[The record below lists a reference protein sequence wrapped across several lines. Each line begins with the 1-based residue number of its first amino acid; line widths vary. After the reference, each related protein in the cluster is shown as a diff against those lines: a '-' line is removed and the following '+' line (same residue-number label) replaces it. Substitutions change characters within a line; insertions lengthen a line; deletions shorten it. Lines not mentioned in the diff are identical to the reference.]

1 MVGETAGWDL
11 ITVTSDA
18 VQGIQLAGTPE
29 EGPYAASLKHDDI
42 DDECDF
48 LAPPRIAAAN
58 RRQSG
63 RPKKKTQ
70 TFTDELRAELEA
82 ALGADA
88 ADALEDEFILTSGIY
103 SGDAEGAAPHGTSD
117 AEDDAQD
124 EDGDDDDEE
133 GSDGDGTEE
142 GSDDGGST
150 ADPLATLADLGLR
163 EDRWMYWRLGS
174 DRYLGKIG
182 QVISNTGQISL
193 KAQCGLAAHAKEGG
207 DCCCCFFIMTTE
219 E

>member
-18 VQGIQLAGTPE
+18 VQGIQLTGTPE
-29 EGPYAASLKHDDI
+29 EDPYAASLKHDDI

-103 SGDAEGAAPHGTSD
+103 SGGAEGAAPHGTSD

-133 GSDGDGTEE
+133 GSDGDGTDD
-142 GSDDGGST
+142 DDGT
-150 ADPLATLADLGLR
+150 ADVAPANMLNPTLYAVELGLR
-163 EDRWMYWRLGS
+163 ENRWMYWRLGS

-193 KAQCGLAAHAKEGG
+193 KAQCGVAAHAKEGG
-207 DCCCCFFIMTTE
+207 DCCCCFSL
-219 E
+219 